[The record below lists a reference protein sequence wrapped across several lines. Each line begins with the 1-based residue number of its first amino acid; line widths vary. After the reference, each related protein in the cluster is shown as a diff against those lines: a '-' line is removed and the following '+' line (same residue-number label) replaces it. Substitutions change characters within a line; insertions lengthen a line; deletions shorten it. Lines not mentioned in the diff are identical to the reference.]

1 MLSFSNTEA
10 EGACKASEE
19 GGSAVVPAGIFRV
32 KMAIVAYVL
41 LLP

>member
-1 MLSFSNTEA
+1 MSFFSIMEA

-19 GGSAVVPAGIFRV
+19 GGPALAPAGIFRV
-32 KMAIVAYVL
+32 KMAIAACVL

>member
-1 MLSFSNTEA
+1 MSSFSNMEA

-19 GGSAVVPAGIFRV
+19 GGPALAPAGIFRV
-32 KMAIVAYVL
+32 KMAIEACVL